1 MFISKINLA
10 NLLPVNYIRY
20 SNVLMYPSSK
30 ENNHRHLNK
39 DVGMGKL
46 PEINKRRAYFYSEL
60 KSTFLRHWRG

>member
-1 MFISKINLA
+1 M
-10 NLLPVNYIRY
+10 
-20 SNVLMYPSSK
+20 SSK

-60 KSTFLRHWRG
+60 KSTCALKKVI